1 MKYIIITIAIV
12 LCTPYVWAQT
22 YTKRTPTEKAQ
33 YYTDE
38 MVKDLQL
45 DSSMASKVFE
55 INLLVSL
62 QFDSLYATKSD
73 KDQARQGAISIYKK
87 RDASLRQV
95 LSTQQFLMFDDIQR
109 EKREK
114 KRLEKQQKEK
124 E

>member
-1 MKYIIITIAIV
+1 
-12 LCTPYVWAQT
+12 
-22 YTKRTPTEKAQ
+22 
-33 YYTDE
+33 

-62 QFDSLYATKSD
+62 QFDSLYATKPD

>member
-1 MKYIIITIAIV
+1 MYGHK
-12 LCTPYVWAQT
+12 L
-22 YTKRTPTEKAQ
+22 
-33 YYTDE
+33 
-38 MVKDLQL
+38 
-45 DSSMASKVFE
+45 FE

-62 QFDSLYATKSD
+62 QFDSLYATKPD

>member
-1 MKYIIITIAIV
+1 MKYIFITIAIV

-62 QFDSLYATKSD
+62 QFDFCMPPSPD
-73 KDQARQGAISIYKK
+73 KDQACQGAISIYKK

-95 LSTQQFLMFDDIQR
+95 LSTQQFLMFDDNA
-109 EKREK
+109 KKEK